1 MSLKQWL
8 MFLVPTVGSLLT
20 CLLSVTGNNIVL
32 IIMAALVAGLTGIV
46 PQLPDN
52 FLFLGRK
59 IGSAETG
66 NRVLRDVGLGFATGC
81 FSFVI
86 TYLLPMMLFGR
97 AIDDAL
103 YGAGIY
109 ADDYQMRMI
118 TDAIW
123 VSTLIGTVPLNALIG
138 ATIIANAQRPWLAAL
153 IAGFGFATT
162 SVTVSVLAIAESASR
177 LAANPLLALGI
188 MFGVAL
194 VVAITMFA
202 GAFARD
208 LILRPKASPAVATA
222 DPPAV

>member
-1 MSLKQWL
+1 MSLKLWL
-8 MFLVPTVGSLLT
+8 MFLVPTVGSCLLA
-20 CLLSVTGNNIVL
+20 CLSVTGNNVVL
-32 IIMAALVAGLTGIV
+32 VIMCALVAGLTGIV

-52 FLFLGRK
+52 FLFLGRR
-59 IGSAETG
+59 IGSTETG
-66 NRVLRDVGLGFATGC
+66 NRVLRDVGMGFATGC

-103 YGAGIY
+103 YRAGINP
-109 ADDYQMRMI
+109 DQYQIQVI

-123 VSTLIGTVPLNALIG
+123 VSSLIGTVPLNALIG

-162 SVTVSVLAIAESASR
+162 SVTVSILEIAESASR
-177 LAANPLLALGI
+177 LAANPLLSLGI
-188 MFGVAL
+188 AFGVASA
-194 VVAITMFA
+194 VAITMFA

-222 DPPAV
+222 DPPAL